1 MHVDE
6 SIKSQIKGQLVAQQA
21 AKAKEKEAKDERK
34 APGRFSGRADRIEVS
49 GILRELGTLIEA
61 GYPLPRALALLG
73 RNTSNLDLAS
83 TIEDLRTQVEKG
95 GALSKAMGRYPW
107 YFDGVMVNIVKASE
121 GGGKLDR
128 GLEYISDMVD
138 FDQEIRDRVSQAL
151 MYPAILFA
159 TTSLI
164 VIGMMIFIVPL
175 FAGYVREAGAQ
186 FTGMSAIVLGVSEMM
201 RSPAWIVLFL
211 GTIVGVVYGG
221 YRWRQANELQF
232 DTLIGRIPIVG
243 RLMLL
248 AAVARF
254 VNMFHMLTV
263 NGVGL
268 LQTLDLA
275 KGALG
280 NAYLRR
286 AIDEMHASVE
296 SGKTLAEPL
305 RKFHAFPPVAADMI
319 SVAEES
325 GRLEKVLGSLSK
337 TMRTE
342 LRRSATKITIILEP
356 IMLLVLGVVALTV
369 VVSFFIP
376 YFDLLTAVGSMK

>member
-49 GILRELGTLIEA
+49 GFLRELGTLIEA